1 MFGRGGRGNSHVR
14 IFYSGKTIGPSNIND
29 FTLRTHFVNDF
40 MLGLEVGGGGEGV
53 KPNPNIVRI
62 VNTTDIYGPSLRSL
76 ALERFFGVG
85 GLFCL
90 CECVTFKSDIYSI

>member
-1 MFGRGGRGNSHVR
+1 M
-14 IFYSGKTIGPSNIND
+14 
-29 FTLRTHFVNDF
+29 
-40 MLGLEVGGGGEGV
+40 

-76 ALERFFGVG
+76 ALESFFGVG